1 MTCKVKILLC
11 LLLVCLVPFAM
22 ATPTIGA
29 AGSIT
34 SNNATFTI
42 AGSSGSTVVSYG
54 LYPGSHTWYS
64 DNYTS
69 PSSITIWG
77 APIMGGQKYYASAC
91 DDTGCGNEVTWT
103 MAAITPI
110 PTRGFDAGWN
120 GLVMSHWSLATI
132 SMFFLYAY
140 TTNIP
145 LTIFWGFIVGA
156 IVIGFWRKTKHV
168 RLIGILMIVL
178 SPILMT
184 PSTGLYI
191 GMPLAMQ
198 SLGAVLFALGF
209 AGVALSL
216 IKK

>member
-1 MTCKVKILLC
+1 MICKGKILIC
-11 LLLVCLVPFAM
+11 LLLMCFIPFA
-22 ATPTIGA
+22 AALPTIGA
-29 AGSIT
+29 ASDIT

-54 LYPGSHTWYS
+54 IVTGSHTWYS
-64 DNYTS
+64 DNYTGA
-69 PSSITIWG
+69 SSITIWG
-77 APIMGGQKYYASAC
+77 APLMGGQRYYASAC
-91 DDTGCGNEVTWT
+91 DDTGCGNEVTWI
-103 MAAITPI
+103 MLAITPM

-120 GLVMSHWSLATI
+120 GLITSHWSLATI
-132 SMFFLYAY
+132 TMFFLYAY

-145 LTIFWGFIVGA
+145 LTIFWGFIVGS

-216 IKK
+216 VKK